1 MTAPPEPPATLTL
14 LDAIDTLDAPET
26 SGHRWQLADKNTYTL
41 GRVANTDIML
51 PYSWVSRKHAMIQRE
66 ENGRFN
72 LLDLGSSNGTFLNG
86 RKIHTPITLQNG
98 DCIGIGSTR
107 LLFHQE
113 TTPARPAPPTGTD
126 LDEMTVAFVQKQ
138 IITILI
144 CDIHDFTRLSE
155 SMGDQWVSQLLQ
167 HWTGG
172 VSKLVDKHNGI
183 VDKFIGDA
191 VMALWAGPNLRDNIL
206 QALKT
211 AIAINIFTGNLN
223 KKVPD
228 LPWPLQIGAALNT
241 GEAMLGNL
249 AQDGQSNYTVIGDVV
264 NVAFRLESMTS
275 HQDDLDLVM
284 GCDAAEHLREP
295 EAFFKKYS
303 FRVKGKQEAV
313 EAYGCSFA
321 QLSSYLEKNGGP
333 GELFNATAPP

>member
-1 MTAPPEPPATLTL
+1 MTAPSETPATLTL
-14 LDAIDTLDAPET
+14 LDAHDTQET
-26 SGHRWQLADKNTYTL
+26 KDQRWLLNDNTTYTL
-41 GRVANTDIML
+41 GRVAGTDIAL

-72 LLDLGSSNGTFLNG
+72 LIDLGSSNGTFING
-86 RKIHTPITLQNG
+86 RKIHTPVTLQNG

-107 LLFHQE
+107 LLFHHNAA
-113 TTPARPAPPTGTD
+113 PAQPAAATGPD

-144 CDIHDFTRLSE
+144 CDIHDFTKLSE
-155 SMGDQWVSQLLQ
+155 TMGDQWVSQLLQ

-172 VSKLVDKHNGI
+172 VSKLVGKHDGI

-191 VMALWAGPNLRDNIL
+191 VMALWAGPNLRSNIH

-211 AIAINIFTGNLN
+211 AIAINTFTSSLG

-249 AQDGQSNYTVIGDVV
+249 AQDGQNNYTVVGDVV
-264 NVAFRLESMTS
+264 NVAFRLESLTNR
-275 HQDDLDLVM
+275 QEDLDLVM
-284 GCDAAEHLREP
+284 GCDAAAHLLAP
-295 EAFFKKYS
+295 ETFFKKYS
-303 FRVKGKQEAV
+303 FQVKGKQEAV
-313 EAYGCSFA
+313 EACGCSFS
-321 QLSSYLEKNGGP
+321 QLSAYLEQ
-333 GELFNATAPP
+333 NAGLLDEA

>member
-1 MTAPPEPPATLTL
+1 MTTPPETAATLTL
-14 LDAIDTLDAPET
+14 LDAPDAQK
-26 SGHRWQLADKNTYTL
+26 SNDQRWLLNDNTTYTL
-41 GRVANTDIML
+41 GRVANTDITL

-72 LLDLGSSNGTFLNG
+72 LIDLGSSNGTFLNG
-86 RKIHTPITLQNG
+86 RKIHTPTTLQNG

-107 LLFHQE
+107 LLFHQD
-113 TTPARPAPPTGTD
+113 TTPVRLSTASAPD

-144 CDIHDFTRLSE
+144 CDIHDFTKLSE
-155 SMGDQWVSQLLQ
+155 TMGDQWVSQLLQ
-167 HWTGG
+167 HWTGR
-172 VSKLVDKHNGI
+172 VSKLVNKHDGI

-191 VMALWAGPNLRDNIL
+191 VMALWAGPNLRQNIH

-211 AIAINIFTGNLN
+211 AIAINVFTSNLG

-249 AQDGQSNYTVIGDVV
+249 AQDGQNNYTVIGDVV
-264 NVAFRLESMTS
+264 NVAFRLENMTNR
-275 HQDDLDLVM
+275 QEDLDLVM
-284 GCDAAEHLREP
+284 GCDAATHLITP
-295 EAFFKKYS
+295 ETFFKKYS
-303 FRVKGKQEAV
+303 FKVKGKQEAV
-313 EAYGCSFA
+313 EAYGCSFSK
-321 QLSSYLEKNGGP
+321 LSDYLGQ
-333 GELFNATAPP
+333 NAGLIDAA

>member
-1 MTAPPEPPATLTL
+1 MTTPPETAATLTL
-14 LDAIDTLDAPET
+14 LDAPDAQAANDH
-26 SGHRWQLADKNTYTL
+26 SWQLTDNTTYTL
-41 GRVANTDIML
+41 GRVANTDITL

-66 ENGRFN
+66 ENGQFN

-107 LLFHQE
+107 LLFHQN
-113 TTPARPAPPTGTD
+113 TTPTRPSATTGAD

-144 CDIHDFTRLSE
+144 CDIHDFTKLSE
-155 SMGDQWVSQLLQ
+155 TMGDQWVSQLLQ

-172 VSKLVDKHNGI
+172 VSKLVHKHEGI

-191 VMALWAGPNLRDNIL
+191 VMALWAGPNLRDNIH

-211 AIAINIFTGNLN
+211 AIAISAFTSNLS

-264 NVAFRLESMTS
+264 NVAFRLENMTS
-275 HQDDLDLVM
+275 RQEDLDLVM
-284 GCDAAEHLREP
+284 GCDAAVHLVEP
-295 EAFFKKYS
+295 ETFFKKYS

-313 EAYGCSFA
+313 EAYGCNFS
-321 QLSSYLEKNGGP
+321 QLSTYLKKNAGLP
-333 GELFNATAPP
+333 GAL

>member
-1 MTAPPEPPATLTL
+1 MTAPPEIPATLTL
-14 LDAIDTLDAPET
+14 LDALDTQKANDQ
-26 SGHRWQLADKNTYTL
+26 RWQLTDSTTYTL

-72 LLDLGSSNGTFLNG
+72 LIDLGSSNGTFING
-86 RKIHTPITLQNG
+86 RKIHTPVTLQNG

-113 TTPARPAPPTGTD
+113 TTPTRPATSTGPD

-144 CDIHDFTRLSE
+144 CDIHEFTKLSE
-155 SMGDQWVSQLLQ
+155 TMGDQWVSLLLQ

-172 VSKLVDKHNGI
+172 VSKLVDKHTGI

-191 VMALWAGPNLRDNIL
+191 VMALWAGPNLRDNIH

-211 AIAINIFTGNLN
+211 AIAINVFTSDLS

-249 AQDGQSNYTVIGDVV
+249 TQDGQNNYTVVGDVV
-264 NVAFRLESMTS
+264 NVAFRLENMTN
-275 HQDDLDLVM
+275 QQEDLDLVM
-284 GCDAAEHLREP
+284 GCDAAVHLLEP
-295 EAFFKKYS
+295 ETFFKKYS
-303 FRVKGKQEAV
+303 FRLKGKQEAV
-313 EAYGCSFA
+313 EAYGCSFP
-321 QLSSYLEKNGGP
+321 QLSTYLEKNAGLLG
-333 GELFNATAPP
+333 AP

>member
-1 MTAPPEPPATLTL
+1 MTASPDPPATLTL
-14 LDAIDTLDAPET
+14 LDAPDAQE
-26 SGHRWQLADKNTYTL
+26 SNGRRWLLTAGTTYTV

-86 RKIHTPITLQNG
+86 RKIHTPVTLQNG

-107 LLFHQE
+107 LLFHQ
-113 TTPARPAPPTGTD
+113 TATPARPAPSTGPD
-126 LDEMTVAFVQKQ
+126 LEEMTVAFVQKQ
-138 IITILI
+138 MITILI
-144 CDIHDFTRLSE
+144 CDIHDFTKLSE
-155 SMGDQWVSQLLQ
+155 TMGDQGVSQLLQ

-172 VSKLVDKHNGI
+172 VSKLVNAHEGM

-191 VMALWAGPNLRDNIL
+191 VMALWSGPNFRDNIH

-211 AIAINIFTGNLN
+211 AIAIDVFTGNLPS
-223 KKVPD
+223 KIRD

-249 AQDGQSNYTVIGDVV
+249 AQDGQGNYTVVGDVV
-264 NVAFRLESMTS
+264 NVAFRLENMTNR
-275 HQDDLDLVM
+275 QEGLDLVM
-284 GCDAAEHLREP
+284 GCDAAAHLVAP

-303 FRVKGKQEAV
+303 FRVKGKQETV
-313 EAYGCSFA
+313 EAYGCSFS
-321 QLSSYLEKNGGP
+321 QLSAYLGQNRGLP
-333 GELFNATAPP
+333 GAR

>member
-1 MTAPPEPPATLTL
+1 MTAPQETSATLTL
-14 LDAIDTLDAPET
+14 LDAPDAQKSNEQCWLL
-26 SGHRWQLADKNTYTL
+26 SGNTTYTL

-72 LLDLGSSNGTFLNG
+72 LIDLGSSNGTFING
-86 RKIHTPITLQNG
+86 RRIHTPLSLQNG

-107 LLFHQE
+107 LLFNQE
-113 TTPARPAPPTGTD
+113 TPPARPAPPTGPD
-126 LDEMTVAFVQKQ
+126 FDEMTVAFVQKQ

-144 CDIHDFTRLSE
+144 CDIHDYTKLSE
-155 SMGDQWVSQLLQ
+155 TMGDQWVSQLLQ
-167 HWTGG
+167 HWTGR
-172 VSKLVDKHNGI
+172 VSKLVNKHNGI

-191 VMALWAGPNLRDNIL
+191 VMALWAGPNLQANIH

-211 AIAINIFTGNLN
+211 AIAINTFTSSLG
-223 KKVPD
+223 KKIPD

-249 AQDGQSNYTVIGDVV
+249 AQNGNYTVVGDVV

-275 HQDDLDLVM
+275 RQEDLDIVM
-284 GCDAAEHLREP
+284 GGDAAMHLLNP
-295 EAFFKKYS
+295 ETFFKKYS
-303 FRVKGKQEAV
+303 FRIKGKQEEV
-313 EAYGCSFA
+313 EAYGCSFSC
-321 QLSSYLEKNGGP
+321 LSTYLGQ
-333 GELFNATAPP
+333 NAKLLDTL

>member
-1 MTAPPEPPATLTL
+1 MTAPPETPATLTL
-14 LDAIDTLDAPET
+14 LDVQKANGQRWLL
-26 SGHRWQLADKNTYTL
+26 SGNTTYTM
-41 GRVANTDIML
+41 GRVKDTDISL

-72 LLDLGSSNGTFLNG
+72 LIDLGSSNGTFING
-86 RKIHTPITLQNG
+86 RKIHTPIALQNG

-113 TTPARPAPPTGTD
+113 TTPAQPSPPTGPD

-155 SMGDQWVSQLLQ
+155 TMGDQWVSQLLQ

-172 VSKLVDKHNGI
+172 VSKLVHKHEGI

-191 VMALWAGPNLRDNIL
+191 VMALWSGPNLRDNIH

-211 AIAINIFTGNLN
+211 AIAINSFTLNLR

-249 AQDGQSNYTVIGDVV
+249 AQDGQNYTVIGDVV
-264 NVAFRLESMTS
+264 NVAFRLENMTNT
-275 HQDDLDLVM
+275 QENLDLVM
-284 GCDAAEHLREP
+284 GCDAAAHLLEP
-295 EAFFKKYS
+295 ETFFKKYS

-313 EAYGCSFA
+313 DAYGCSFS
-321 QLSSYLEKNGGP
+321 QLSAYLE
-333 GELFNATAPP
+333 

>member
-1 MTAPPEPPATLTL
+1 MTAPPKTAATLTL
-14 LDAIDTLDAPET
+14 LDDQEANDH
-26 SGHRWQLADKNTYTL
+26 SWQLANNTTYTL

-51 PYSWVSRKHAMIQRE
+51 PYSWVSRKHAMIQKE

-72 LLDLGSSNGTFLNG
+72 LIDLGSSNGTFLNG
-86 RKIHTPITLQNG
+86 RKIHTPVTLQNG
-98 DCIGIGSTR
+98 DCLGIGSTR
-107 LLFHQE
+107 LLFHQDTAPSLPS
-113 TTPARPAPPTGTD
+113 TTTGPD

-144 CDIHDFTRLSE
+144 CDIHEFTKLSE
-155 SMGDQWVSQLLQ
+155 TMGDQWVSQLLQ

-172 VSKLVDKHNGI
+172 VSKLVHKHEGI

-191 VMALWAGPNLRDNIL
+191 VMALWAGPNLQDNIH

-211 AIAINIFTGNLN
+211 AIAINVFTSNLS

-249 AQDGQSNYTVIGDVV
+249 TQDGQSNYTVIGDVV
-264 NVAFRLESMTS
+264 NVAFRLENMTS
-275 HQDDLDLVM
+275 RQENLDLVM
-284 GCDAAEHLREP
+284 GCDAAVHLLEP
-295 EAFFKKYS
+295 ETFFKKYS

-313 EAYGCSFA
+313 EAYGCSFS
-321 QLSSYLEKNGGP
+321 QLSAYLGHK
-333 GELFNATAPP
+333 AM

>member
-1 MTAPPEPPATLTL
+1 MTAPPETSATLTL
-14 LDAIDTLDAPET
+14 LDTQEPD
-26 SGHRWQLADKNTYTL
+26 GHRWLLDNNATYTL
-41 GRVANTDIML
+41 GRVANIDITL

-72 LLDLGSSNGTFLNG
+72 LIDLGSSNGTFING

-107 LLFHQE
+107 LLFQQE
-113 TTPARPAPPTGTD
+113 TPSTRTPATVGPD

-155 SMGDQWVSQLLQ
+155 TMGAQWISQLLQ
-167 HWTGG
+167 HWTGK
-172 VSKLVDKHNGI
+172 VSKLVHKHEGI

-191 VMALWAGPNLRDNIL
+191 VMALWAGPNLKDNIH

-211 AIAINIFTGNLN
+211 AIAINNLTN
-223 KKVPD
+223 SLSKKIPD
-228 LPWPLQIGAALNT
+228 IPWPLQIGAALNT

-249 AQDGQSNYTVIGDVV
+249 AQDGQSNYTVVGDVV
-264 NVAFRLESMTS
+264 NVAFRLENMTS
-275 HQDDLDLVM
+275 RQENLDIVM
-284 GCDAAEHLREP
+284 GCDAAVHLIEP
-295 EAFFKKYS
+295 ETFFKKYS
-303 FRVKGKQEAV
+303 FQVKGKQDAV
-313 EAYGCSFA
+313 DAYGCDFS
-321 QLSSYLEKNGGP
+321 QLSTYLDQNTGQQTPNK
-333 GELFNATAPP
+333 

>member
-1 MTAPPEPPATLTL
+1 MTAPPETSATLTL
-14 LDAIDTLDAPET
+14 LDTQEPD
-26 SGHRWQLADKNTYTL
+26 GHRWLLNDNATYTL
-41 GRVANTDIML
+41 GRVVNTDITL

-72 LLDLGSSNGTFLNG
+72 LIDLGSSNGTFING
-86 RKIHTPITLQNG
+86 RKIHTPITLQSG

-113 TTPARPAPPTGTD
+113 TPSTRPPTPSGPD

-155 SMGDQWVSQLLQ
+155 TMGAQWISQLLQ
-167 HWTGG
+167 HWTGKA
-172 VSKLVDKHNGI
+172 SKLVHKHEGI

-191 VMALWAGPNLRDNIL
+191 VMALWDGPNLKKNIH

-211 AIAINIFTGNLN
+211 AIAINQFTSSLG
-223 KKVPD
+223 KKIPD
-228 LPWPLQIGAALNT
+228 MPWPLQIGAALNT

-249 AQDGQSNYTVIGDVV
+249 AQDGQNNYTVVGDVV
-264 NVAFRLESMTS
+264 NVAFRLENMTNRKE
-275 HQDDLDLVM
+275 DLDIVI
-284 GCDAAEHLREP
+284 GCDVAAHLLAP
-295 EAFFKKYS
+295 ETFFKKYS
-303 FRVKGKQEAV
+303 FQVKGKQEAV
-313 EAYGCSFA
+313 DAYGCNFSR
-321 QLSSYLEKNGGP
+321 LSAYLDQSTGLQTPNK
-333 GELFNATAPP
+333 

>member
-1 MTAPPEPPATLTL
+1 MTAPPETAATLTL
-14 LDAIDTLDAPET
+14 LDALDAQK
-26 SGHRWQLADKNTYTL
+26 SNDQRWLLNDNTTYTL
-41 GRVANTDIML
+41 GRVANTDITL

-72 LLDLGSSNGTFLNG
+72 LIDLGSSNGTFING
-86 RKIHTPITLQNG
+86 RKIHTPVTLQNG

-107 LLFHQE
+107 LLFHQDATPTRPS
-113 TTPARPAPPTGTD
+113 TTPGPD

-144 CDIHDFTRLSE
+144 CDIHDFTKLSE
-155 SMGDQWVSQLLQ
+155 TMGDQWVSQLLQ
-167 HWTGG
+167 HWTGR
-172 VSKLVDKHNGI
+172 VSKLVNKHDGI

-191 VMALWAGPNLRDNIL
+191 VMALWAGPNLRDNIH

-211 AIAINIFTGNLN
+211 AIAINVFTSNLG

-264 NVAFRLESMTS
+264 NVAFRLENMTNR
-275 HQDDLDLVM
+275 QEDLDLVM
-284 GCDAAEHLREP
+284 GCDAAVHLVEP
-295 EAFFKKYS
+295 ETFFKKYS

-313 EAYGCSFA
+313 EAYGCNFS
-321 QLSSYLEKNGGP
+321 QLSTYLKKNAGLP
-333 GELFNATAPP
+333 GAL

>member
-1 MTAPPEPPATLTL
+1 MTAPPETPATLTL
-14 LDAIDTLDAPET
+14 LDAVET
-26 SGHRWQLADKNTYTL
+26 NDHRWMLSDNTTYTL

-72 LLDLGSSNGTFLNG
+72 LIDLGSSNGTFING
-86 RKIHTPITLQNG
+86 RKIHTPVTLQNG

-113 TTPARPAPPTGTD
+113 TPPARLSVPPGPD

-144 CDIHDFTRLSE
+144 CDIHDFTKLSE
-155 SMGDQWVSQLLQ
+155 TMGAQWVSQLLQ
-167 HWTGG
+167 HWTGR
-172 VSKLVDKHNGI
+172 VSKLVNKHEGI

-191 VMALWAGPNLRDNIL
+191 VMALWAGPNLRDNIH

-211 AIAINIFTGNLN
+211 AIAINAFTGNLG

-249 AQDGQSNYTVIGDVV
+249 AQDGQNNYTVVGDVV
-264 NVAFRLESMTS
+264 NVAFRLEDMTNR
-275 HQDDLDLVM
+275 QEDLDLVM
-284 GCDAAEHLREP
+284 GCDAAVHLFAP
-295 EAFFKKYS
+295 ETFFKKYS

-313 EAYGCSFA
+313 EAYGCSFP
-321 QLSSYLEKNGGP
+321 QLSAYLGQ
-333 GELFNATAPP
+333 NAGLPSAL